1 MDRNKEIFEES
12 KKYMPG
18 GVNSPVRSFGSVG
31 INPPVIK
38 SGKGA
43 MIKDENGNEYID
55 FVLAWGPMILGHC
68 DEDVVE
74 AIKKTSEESIAF
86 GASTKLELDLA
97 KLLCETLD
105 NVDMIRMVNSGTEA
119 TMSAVKLARG
129 YTKKDKIIKFAGCYH
144 GHFDGF
150 LIEAGSGVLTE
161 GIPGCLGV
169 PEESIKN
176 TLIGIYNDEKQVE
189 ELFEKYGNDIAGI
202 IIEPVAGN
210 MGVVKCDPKFM
221 RKLREL
227 CDKYG
232 ALLIFD
238 EVMCGFRVAYKGAQT
253 LFDVKPDLVTYAKIM
268 GGGLPCG
275 AYGGRREIME
285 NLSPLGGVYQAGT
298 MSGNPIVMS
307 AGLATVKKLY
317 ENPSYYNH
325 IEKIGSKLEK
335 GVLEI
340 AKKKG
345 LGLVVNRQGGMMTL
359 FFTDLKEVK
368 CYDDVKT
375 CDGERFKRYFLHMLN
390 KGFNIPPSQFE
401 AMFLSVKHTEEHIKS
416 FKSMLIFRY
425 IFKKR
430 LNLIGSFITNLIYLY
445 VFVLEIFFL
454 IKIFIYL

>member
-105 NVDMIRMVNSGTEA
+105 NVDIIRMVNSGTEA

-317 ENPSYYNH
+317 ENPSYYDH

-401 AMFLSVKHTEEHIKS
+401 AMFLSVKHTEEHIDKFLEAFES
-416 FKSMLIFRY
+416 FE
-425 IFKKR
+425 
-430 LNLIGSFITNLIYLY
+430 G
-445 VFVLEIFFL
+445 
-454 IKIFIYL
+454 

>member
-38 SGKGA
+38 IGKGA
-43 MIKDENGNEYID
+43 IIKDENGNEYID

-210 MGVVKCDPKFM
+210 MGVVKCEPKFM

-317 ENPSYYNH
+317 ENPSYYDH

-340 AKKKG
+340 AKKKD

-401 AMFLSVKHTEEHIKS
+401 AMFLSVKHTEEHIDKFLEAFES
-416 FKSMLIFRY
+416 FE
-425 IFKKR
+425 
-430 LNLIGSFITNLIYLY
+430 G
-445 VFVLEIFFL
+445 
-454 IKIFIYL
+454 

>member
-74 AIKKTSEESIAF
+74 AIKITSEESIAF

-317 ENPSYYNH
+317 ENPSYYDH

-401 AMFLSVKHTEEHIKS
+401 AMFLSVKHTEEHIDKFLEAFES
-416 FKSMLIFRY
+416 FE
-425 IFKKR
+425 
-430 LNLIGSFITNLIYLY
+430 G
-445 VFVLEIFFL
+445 
-454 IKIFIYL
+454 

>member
-317 ENPSYYNH
+317 ENPSYYDH

-401 AMFLSVKHTEEHIKS
+401 AMFLNVKHTEEHIDKFLEAFES
-416 FKSMLIFRY
+416 FE
-425 IFKKR
+425 
-430 LNLIGSFITNLIYLY
+430 G
-445 VFVLEIFFL
+445 
-454 IKIFIYL
+454 

>member
-307 AGLATVKKLY
+307 AGIATVKKLY
-317 ENPSYYNH
+317 ENPSYYDH

-345 LGLVVNRQGGMMTL
+345 IGLVVNRQGGMMTL

-401 AMFLSVKHTEEHIKS
+401 AMFLSVKHTEEHIDKFLEAFES
-416 FKSMLIFRY
+416 FE
-425 IFKKR
+425 
-430 LNLIGSFITNLIYLY
+430 G
-445 VFVLEIFFL
+445 
-454 IKIFIYL
+454 

>member
-189 ELFEKYGNDIAGI
+189 ELFKKYGNDIAGI

-210 MGVVKCDPKFM
+210 MGVVKCEPKFM

-317 ENPSYYNH
+317 ENPSYYDH

-401 AMFLSVKHTEEHIKS
+401 AMFLSVKHTEEHIEKFLEAFES
-416 FKSMLIFRY
+416 FE
-425 IFKKR
+425 
-430 LNLIGSFITNLIYLY
+430 G
-445 VFVLEIFFL
+445 
-454 IKIFIYL
+454 

>member
-97 KLLCETLD
+97 NLLCETLD

-401 AMFLSVKHTEEHIKS
+401 AMFLSVKHTEEHIDKFLEAFES
-416 FKSMLIFRY
+416 FE
-425 IFKKR
+425 
-430 LNLIGSFITNLIYLY
+430 G
-445 VFVLEIFFL
+445 
-454 IKIFIYL
+454 

>member
-253 LFDVKPDLVTYAKIM
+253 LFDVKPDLVTYAKII

-317 ENPSYYNH
+317 ENPSYYDH

-390 KGFNIPPSQFE
+390 TGFNIPPSQFE
-401 AMFLSVKHTEEHIKS
+401 AMFLSVKHTEEHIDKFLEAFES
-416 FKSMLIFRY
+416 FE
-425 IFKKR
+425 
-430 LNLIGSFITNLIYLY
+430 G
-445 VFVLEIFFL
+445 
-454 IKIFIYL
+454 

>member
-18 GVNSPVRSFGSVG
+18 GVNSPVRSFGSIG

-307 AGLATVKKLY
+307 AGIATVKKLY
-317 ENPSYYNH
+317 ENPSYYDH

-345 LGLVVNRQGGMMTL
+345 IGLVVNRQGGMMTL

-401 AMFLSVKHTEEHIKS
+401 AMFLSVKHTEEHIDKFLEAFES
-416 FKSMLIFRY
+416 FE
-425 IFKKR
+425 
-430 LNLIGSFITNLIYLY
+430 G
-445 VFVLEIFFL
+445 
-454 IKIFIYL
+454 

>member
-317 ENPSYYNH
+317 ENPSYYDH

-401 AMFLSVKHTEEHIKS
+401 AMFLSVKHTEEHIEKFLEAFES
-416 FKSMLIFRY
+416 FE
-425 IFKKR
+425 
-430 LNLIGSFITNLIYLY
+430 G
-445 VFVLEIFFL
+445 
-454 IKIFIYL
+454 

>member
-97 KLLCETLD
+97 KILCETLD

-129 YTKKDKIIKFAGCYH
+129 YTNKDKIIKFAGCYH

-227 CDKYG
+227 CDKYE

-317 ENPSYYNH
+317 ENPSYYDH

-335 GVLEI
+335 GIIEI

-401 AMFLSVKHTEEHIKS
+401 AMFLSVKHTEEHIDKFLEAFES
-416 FKSMLIFRY
+416 FE
-425 IFKKR
+425 
-430 LNLIGSFITNLIYLY
+430 G
-445 VFVLEIFFL
+445 
-454 IKIFIYL
+454 

>member
-86 GASTKLELDLA
+86 GASTKLDLALA

-317 ENPSYYNH
+317 ENPSYYDH

-401 AMFLSVKHTEEHIKS
+401 AMFLSVKHTEEHIEKFLEAFES
-416 FKSMLIFRY
+416 FE
-425 IFKKR
+425 
-430 LNLIGSFITNLIYLY
+430 G
-445 VFVLEIFFL
+445 
-454 IKIFIYL
+454 

>member
-38 SGKGA
+38 SGKGV

-317 ENPSYYNH
+317 ENPSYYDH

-401 AMFLSVKHTEEHIKS
+401 AMFLSVKHTEEHIDKFLEAFES
-416 FKSMLIFRY
+416 FE
-425 IFKKR
+425 
-430 LNLIGSFITNLIYLY
+430 G
-445 VFVLEIFFL
+445 
-454 IKIFIYL
+454 

>member
-74 AIKKTSEESIAF
+74 AIKKTSEKSIAF

-317 ENPSYYNH
+317 ENPSYYDH

-345 LGLVVNRQGGMMTL
+345 IGLVVNRQGGMMTL
-359 FFTDLKEVK
+359 FFTDLEEVK

-401 AMFLSVKHTEEHIKS
+401 AMFLSVKHTEEHIDKFLEAFES
-416 FKSMLIFRY
+416 FE
-425 IFKKR
+425 
-430 LNLIGSFITNLIYLY
+430 G
-445 VFVLEIFFL
+445 
-454 IKIFIYL
+454 

>member
-18 GVNSPVRSFGSVG
+18 GVNSPVRSFGSIG

-210 MGVVKCDPKFM
+210 MGVVKCEPKFM

-253 LFDVKPDLVTYAKIM
+253 LFDVNPDLVTYAKIM

-317 ENPSYYNH
+317 ENPSYYDH
-325 IEKIGSKLEK
+325 IEKIGLKLEK

-401 AMFLSVKHTEEHIKS
+401 AMFLSVKHTEEHIDKFLEAFES
-416 FKSMLIFRY
+416 FE
-425 IFKKR
+425 
-430 LNLIGSFITNLIYLY
+430 G
-445 VFVLEIFFL
+445 
-454 IKIFIYL
+454 

>member
-55 FVLAWGPMILGHC
+55 FVLAWGPMILGYC

-317 ENPSYYNH
+317 ENPSYYDH

-401 AMFLSVKHTEEHIKS
+401 AMFLSVKHTEEHIDKFLEAFES
-416 FKSMLIFRY
+416 FE
-425 IFKKR
+425 
-430 LNLIGSFITNLIYLY
+430 G
-445 VFVLEIFFL
+445 
-454 IKIFIYL
+454 

>member
-18 GVNSPVRSFGSVG
+18 GVNSPVRSFGSIG

-317 ENPSYYNH
+317 ENPSYYDH

-401 AMFLSVKHTEEHIKS
+401 AMFLSVKHTEEHIDKFLEAFES
-416 FKSMLIFRY
+416 FE
-425 IFKKR
+425 
-430 LNLIGSFITNLIYLY
+430 G
-445 VFVLEIFFL
+445 
-454 IKIFIYL
+454 